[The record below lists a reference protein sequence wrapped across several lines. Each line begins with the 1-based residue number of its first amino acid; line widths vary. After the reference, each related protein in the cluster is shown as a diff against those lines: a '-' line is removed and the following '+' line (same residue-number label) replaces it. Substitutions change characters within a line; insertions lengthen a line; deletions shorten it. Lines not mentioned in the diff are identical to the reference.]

1 MIKNKAL
8 KFAVLT
14 LCLSGCSSVS
24 GMFGSKKEE
33 TKLEG
38 ERISVL
44 ELQRSLSPDFTLED
58 GTTFTFPEPWLNE
71 AWPQA
76 GGYPNHAM
84 YNLSLSGEGTKRLW
98 STSIGR
104 GSTDELPLNA
114 QPVIANNMIF
124 TLDTNLSLS
133 AFNLENGRRVW
144 RTDVE
149 NENEDEEV
157 ISGGIAYAHGMLYV
171 TNGYDEVLAVDHASG
186 DIVWR
191 KHLPAPSRA
200 APTVLNGRV
209 YVTTIDSRLVTLSA
223 KDGTGLWEYTGISET
238 TGLLGAASA
247 GANSDIVVPVFSSGE
262 ITALRVEN
270 GSVAWSD
277 NLASVQRFGGG
288 LGSLSDIKAM
298 PIVDRGIII
307 AISYSGKMVAIDERT
322 GTRIWQKEISGLQT
336 PWVSGN
342 LVFIL
347 SSDNQLIALN
357 IMNGGIFWIK
367 QLQQFED
374 EDDKEDPILWS
385 SPIMAD
391 GELILAGSHG
401 RLVRVNANNGD
412 VIEFVKTGLN
422 VQIAPIIANDTLY
435 LLSENGKLSA
445 YK

>member
-8 KFAVLT
+8 RVALLT

-24 GMFGSKKEE
+24 SMIGSKKEE
-33 TKLEG
+33 VKLQG
-38 ERISVL
+38 DRISVL
-44 ELQRSLSPDFTLED
+44 ELQRSLSPDFTLDE
-58 GTTFTFPEPWLNE
+58 GTSFAFPEAWLND

-84 YNLSLSGEGTKRLW
+84 YNLSLSSDGLKRVW
-98 STSIGR
+98 SSSIGR
-104 GSTDELPLNA
+104 GSTDELPLNT

-133 AFNLENGRRVW
+133 AFSLDKGKIIW

-149 NENEDEEV
+149 NDNEDEEV

-171 TNGYDEVLAVDHASG
+171 TNGYDEVLAVNHENG
-186 DIVWR
+186 EIMWR

-200 APTVLNGRV
+200 APTVLDGRV

-307 AISYSGKMVAIDERT
+307 AISYSGKLVAIDERT

-357 IMNGGIFWIK
+357 IMNGGIFWIE

-374 EDDKEDPILWS
+374 EDDKEDPVLWS
-385 SPIMAD
+385 SPIMAGD
-391 GELILAGSHG
+391 QLILASSHG
-401 RLVRVNANNGD
+401 KIARINPNNGNI
-412 VIEFVKTGLN
+412 VETIKTGQD
-422 VQIAPIIANDTLY
+422 VQIAPIIANNTLY

-445 YK
+445 YR